1 MSNGGL
7 FDKVKDFIN
16 GNPEKAQQGLG
27 KLGDVINQKTGGK
40 YSEHIGRASDKVG
53 GRLGIPTEQT
63 GPLAGESAPVPGE
76 PAPVPGEPAPMP
88 GEPSPAPAPGQ
99 PDPGQPMPPAPSEPA
114 PAPAPGQPPTPM
126 PGPAP
131 GPQAGSALS

>member
-16 GNPEKAQQGLG
+16 GNPEKAQQGLD

-40 YSEHIGRASDKVG
+40 YSEHIDKASDTVG
-53 GRLGIPTEQT
+53 GRLGIPSEQT
-63 GPLAGESAPVPGE
+63 GPLAGESTPVPGE
-76 PAPVPGEPAPMP
+76 PAPMPGEPAPMP

-114 PAPAPGQPPTPM
+114 PAPAPGQPPSPM
-126 PGPAP
+126 PGPTP
-131 GPQAGSALS
+131 GPQAGSARS

>member
-16 GNPEKAQQGLG
+16 GNPEKAQQGLD
-27 KLGDVINQKTGGK
+27 KLGDVINQKSGGK
-40 YSEHIGRASDKVG
+40 YSEHIDKASDTVG
-53 GRLGIPTEQT
+53 GRLGIPSEQT
-63 GPLAGESAPVPGE
+63 GPLAGEST
-76 PAPVPGEPAPMP
+76 PVPGEPAPMP

-114 PAPAPGQPPTPM
+114 PAPAPGQPPSPM
-126 PGPAP
+126 PGPTP
-131 GPQAGSALS
+131 GPQAGSAPS